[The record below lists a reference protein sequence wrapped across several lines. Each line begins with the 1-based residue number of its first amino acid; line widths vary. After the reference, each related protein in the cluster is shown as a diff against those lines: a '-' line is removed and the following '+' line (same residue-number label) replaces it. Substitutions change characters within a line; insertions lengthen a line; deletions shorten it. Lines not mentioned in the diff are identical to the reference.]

1 MENEPDRTQ
10 GKPFWRKDRIHQ
22 REGNPQEAVSREQ
35 ALRMVTLY
43 PAEHI
48 GESDR
53 PGIIEVGKLADW
65 VILDQ
70 DYMTMPEDEIATI
83 QALLTMVD
91 GKVVYEREGAFGR

>member
-1 MENEPDRTQ
+1 
-10 GKPFWRKDRIHQ
+10 
-22 REGNPQEAVSREQ
+22 
-35 ALRMVTLY
+35 MVTLY
-43 PAEHI
+43 PADHI
-48 GESDR
+48 GESNR
-53 PGIIEVGKLADW
+53 LGSIVVGKLADL

>member
-1 MENEPDRTQ
+1 MNRT
-10 GKPFWRKDRIHQ
+10 GRRETLWRKNRIYQ
-22 REGNPQEAVSREQ
+22 REGNPKEAVSREQ

-43 PAEHI
+43 PADHI
-48 GESDR
+48 GESVR
-53 PGIIEVGKLADW
+53 PGSIAVGKLADW